1 MSAAVPLNKPYSYSG
16 PFIVRNESDHT
27 MVLDAAELVQV
38 DPGISY
44 LGAYAQEP
52 SKYKTTIGVGEG
64 YKGGQL
70 RGFRVA
76 PHAFLYVVFGV
87 KVQQAW
93 SVHVPGGW
101 PPLPRRRRSL
111 PRPVPVL
118 GALLRSDS
126 EVRQKVSDPV
136 YRAKQLIH
144 RQ

>member
-1 MSAAVPLNKPYSYSG
+1 MVGRTLVAVGALVLVAVAVTAAAMWALGGRTGHGPIVIPKRVAISMSAAVPLNKPYSYSG

-70 RGFRVA
+70 RASG
-76 PHAFLYVVFGV
+76 
-87 KVQQAW
+87 
-93 SVHVPGGW
+93 
-101 PPLPRRRRSL
+101 LPRTHSCTSCS
-111 PRPVPVL
+111 
-118 GALLRSDS
+118 G
-126 EVRQKVSDPV
+126 
-136 YRAKQLIH
+136 
-144 RQ
+144 